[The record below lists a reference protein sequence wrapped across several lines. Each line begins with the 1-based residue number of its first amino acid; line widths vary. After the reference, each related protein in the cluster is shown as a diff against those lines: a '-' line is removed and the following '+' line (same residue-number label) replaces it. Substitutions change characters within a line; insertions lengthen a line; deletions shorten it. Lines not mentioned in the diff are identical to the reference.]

1 MECRDQ
7 ERTSDSDMGRRLR
20 VLVLSDGRPGHFNQ
34 AKGVLRALRFHR
46 EIDEQWVNVRLRAA
60 FARPVLAMLL
70 NARTGSWPR
79 RMLNWCYVLDE
90 IAGPLPDLILSAGG
104 NTSFANS
111 WLAREFRSRNLF
123 VGEPRRLGASCFWR
137 CLTYVPR
144 EPSPPFIHW
153 KVTPVPILAE
163 EIAAEGQRYLQSE
176 GLEGQPVWTLLVG
189 GDGGG
194 CQYTREDWQA
204 LAAGL
209 KAMAQKAGIR
219 WLIVT
224 SRRTGA
230 EGEAVLAEAAQDATV
245 ARLSLYSQDQGCRYR
260 DFLGAGQRVVT
271 TEDSH
276 MMLTESISTGR
287 PVLCVR
293 PRVAQPDWTGQLFL
307 ENYTSAG
314 YAIRAEIAQL
324 ARPEFEWTP
333 SSAVFQSPLRELGA
347 LIDGWLREEGV

>member
-1 MECRDQ
+1 MECSEQ
-7 ERTSDSDMGRRLR
+7 ERSPRSPGSPLR

-34 AKGVLRALRFHR
+34 AKGVLKALRFHR
-46 EIDEQWVNVRLRAA
+46 EIDEEWVHVRLRAA
-60 FARPVLAMLL
+60 IARPVLAKLL
-70 NARTGSWPR
+70 NTCSRGLPR
-79 RMLNWCYVLDE
+79 RVLNWCYVTDE
-90 IAGPLPDLILSAGG
+90 ISSASPDLILSAGG

-111 WLAREFRSRNLF
+111 WLAREFRCRNLF
-123 VGEPRRLGASCFWR
+123 VGEPRRLRAGCFWR

-163 EIAAEGQRYLQSE
+163 EIEAEGRKYLESE
-176 GLEGQPVWTLLVG
+176 GLAGQPLWTLLVG

-194 CQYTREDWQA
+194 CRYSLEDWNA
-204 LAAGL
+204 LLAGL
-209 KAMAQKAGIR
+209 RAMAQTAGIR

-230 EGEAVLAEAAQDATV
+230 EGEAVFAAARQDPMM
-245 ARLSLYSQDQGCRYR
+245 ARLSLYTEDQGRRYR

-276 MMLTESISTGR
+276 MMLTEAISTGR

-293 PRVAQPDWTGQLFL
+293 PRIAQPDWTGQLFL

-314 YAIRAEIAQL
+314 YAIRAEISQL
-324 ARPEFEWTP
+324 ARPDFTWSP
-333 SSAVFQSPLRELGA
+333 SGAVFQSPLRELGTM
-347 LIDGWLREEGV
+347 IHGWLKAEGV